1 MHSHKINMENSEKI
15 MPGPHGLKLHGI
27 LNKQSPQDIDA
38 LTNVDEDMEIE
49 RSGSKRR
56 ARDGDS
62 EEEQVRSKRKY
73 TFIER
78 ALTNLKEGSESAIHS
93 NEATNN
99 IITANGKQT
108 MNNSTQPSNR
118 TLSTAGSSKIIII
131 KPFGENS
138 KSAITSPG
146 KFSRAIRESVFK
158 DIEIEEMRTND
169 RKGIIVIQYKHPSDI
184 VNINLDEIK
193 TLGEWQVKCYI
204 PNSEKLGEVVIYLI
218 DIKEDLKELMNEVR
232 SDNNSKVIKLTRLNK
247 RNPHGQGFIPS
258 NTIRVTLETL
268 ELPNKIYIGH
278 MSYAVRPYVYNPL
291 QCFKCQ
297 RLGHTASSCRAKT
310 RCLLCA
316 ENHSVSECDNAT
328 YKCANCRGN
337 HKANSNQCINIQN
350 ACKIETR
357 RANGESYDEAK

>member
-169 RKGIIVIQYKHPSDI
+169 RKGIIVIQCKHPSDI

-204 PNSEKLGEVVIYLI
+204 PNSEKL
-218 DIKEDLKELMNEVR
+218 
-232 SDNNSKVIKLTRLNK
+232 
-247 RNPHGQGFIPS
+247 
-258 NTIRVTLETL
+258 
-268 ELPNKIYIGH
+268 
-278 MSYAVRPYVYNPL
+278 
-291 QCFKCQ
+291 
-297 RLGHTASSCRAKT
+297 
-310 RCLLCA
+310 
-316 ENHSVSECDNAT
+316 
-328 YKCANCRGN
+328 
-337 HKANSNQCINIQN
+337 
-350 ACKIETR
+350 
-357 RANGESYDEAK
+357 